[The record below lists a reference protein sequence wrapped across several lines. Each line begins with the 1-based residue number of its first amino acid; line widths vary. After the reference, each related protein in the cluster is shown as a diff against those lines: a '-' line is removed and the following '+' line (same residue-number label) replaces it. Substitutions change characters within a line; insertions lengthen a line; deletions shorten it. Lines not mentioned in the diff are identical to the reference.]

1 MRAASWLTGAVLA
14 AVLAV
19 RAPARAREVVRQSDS
34 RIKAQV
40 EEALKADE
48 TLSGSRIFVR
58 SVKDGVVLLGGKAK
72 TPTDDLRAMGD
83 AARVPG
89 VRRITSEIGSPD
101 RPADE
106 ETSRQRESTESARDY
121 GVAAARDMWI
131 TLATKL
137 RLVADKRTPALDV
150 SVDAHDGAVT
160 LFGMVPSAEARAAAE
175 ENAWRARGV
184 KRVVNRLQVVPPSK
198 QEAVKAHDD
207 RVERAVRKALES
219 RPELSDAR
227 IDVDVRN
234 GVARLTGTVPTEQQ
248 RLTAALAARSVTG
261 LQSVHDDLRVS
272 RPPWPRPPEHG
283 SFGWEESKR

>member
-1 MRAASWLTGAVLA
+1 MGTSMRAASWLTGAVLA

-58 SVKDGVVLLGGKAK
+58 SVKDGVVLAGGKAQ
-72 TPTDDLRAMGD
+72 TPCHALRAMGG

-175 ENAWRARGV
+175 ENAWWASGV
-184 KRVVNRLQVVPPSK
+184 KRVVKRPQVVPPSN
-198 QEAVKAHDD
+198 QEAVMALDE
-207 RVERAVRKALES
+207 RVAREVCKEHES
-219 RPELSDAR
+219 RK
-227 IDVDVRN
+227 VY
-234 GVARLTGTVPTEQQ
+234 
-248 RLTAALAARSVTG
+248 SVG
-261 LQSVHDDLRVS
+261 R
-272 RPPWPRPPEHG
+272 
-283 SFGWEESKR
+283 

>member
-1 MRAASWLTGAVLA
+1 MGTSMRAASWRTGAVRA
-14 AVLAV
+14 AGPAA

-106 ETSRQRESTESARDY
+106 ETSRQRESTESAR
-121 GVAAARDMWI
+121 VAAARDMWI

-184 KRVVNRLQVVPPSK
+184 KRVVKPAPGGSAVEAGGREGARRARRARGEKGARKPPGAERRAHRRRREERRRTPHRHRADRAAAPHRRTRRTLGDGPQVGP
-198 QEAVKAHDD
+198 
-207 RVERAVRKALES
+207 
-219 RPELSDAR
+219 
-227 IDVDVRN
+227 
-234 GVARLTGTVPTEQQ
+234 
-248 RLTAALAARSVTG
+248 
-261 LQSVHDDLRVS
+261 
-272 RPPWPRPPEHG
+272 
-283 SFGWEESKR
+283 

>member
-1 MRAASWLTGAVLA
+1 MGTSMRAASWLTGAVLA

-19 RAPARAREVVRQSDS
+19 RAPARARARPREGVRQSAARS
-34 RIKAQV
+34 RAQG
-40 EEALKADE
+40 EEAVKVEE
-48 TLSGSRIFVR
+48 TLSGSRFFVR
-58 SVKDGVVLLGGKAK
+58 SWKDGVVLLGGKAK
-72 TPTDDLRAMGD
+72 TPTDDLRAMCD

-106 ETSRQRESTESARDY
+106 ETPRQRESTESARDY
-121 GVAAARDMWI
+121 GVAAARDMWL

-137 RLVADKRTPALDV
+137 RLLADKRTPALDV
-150 SVDAHDGAVT
+150 SVDARDGAVT
-160 LFGMVPSAEARAAAE
+160 LFGMVPSADAKAAAE

-184 KRVVNRLQVVPPSK
+184 KRVVNQLQVVPPSK

-227 IDVDVRN
+227 IDVEVRN

-261 LQSVHDDLRVS
+261 LKSVHDDLRVS
-272 RPPWPRPPEHG
+272 RPPWP
-283 SFGWEESKR
+283 S